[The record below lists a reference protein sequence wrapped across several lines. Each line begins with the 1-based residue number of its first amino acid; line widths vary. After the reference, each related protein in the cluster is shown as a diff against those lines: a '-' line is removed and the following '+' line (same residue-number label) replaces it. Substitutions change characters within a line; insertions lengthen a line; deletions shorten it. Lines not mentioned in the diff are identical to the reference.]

1 MRSIDRDR
9 RAFERAL
16 PRIERHARVAFRDVR
31 CPDTRSDLAAE
42 AVALSWTWW
51 LRLRRRGKR
60 PDRFVS
66 AIATYAARAARS
78 GRRLCGQERARDVLS
93 PRAQRRHGFAVVGL
107 PACGTLSGNPV
118 AEALRDNTRTPP
130 DEQVCF
136 RLDFPAWVT
145 TYGERDRRII
155 AVMLLGE
162 RTLMVSQ
169 RFGISP
175 ARVSQ
180 LRRQF
185 CTDWRVFLGDAL
197 PN

>member
-1 MRSIDRDR
+1 MRSIDRSR
-9 RAFERAL
+9 REFEHAL
-16 PRIERHARVAFRDVR
+16 PRIERYARVAFRDVR
-31 CPDTRSDLAAE
+31 CPDKRSDLVAE
-42 AVALSWTWW
+42 AVALSWKWW
-51 LRLRRRGKR
+51 LRLRQRGKR
-60 PDRFVS
+60 PARFVH
-66 AIATYAARAARS
+66 AIATFAARAARS

-93 PRAQRRHGFAVVGL
+93 PLARHRHGFSVSTL
-107 PACGTLSGNPV
+107 PANSTLAGNSI
-118 AEALRDNTRTPP
+118 AEALVDNTRTRP

-162 RTLMVSQ
+162 RTLVIAG

-185 CTDWRVFLGDAL
+185 CTDWRTFLGEAL
-197 PN
+197 CN